1 MSVKLRY
8 IPEQIAIQLNNVN
21 YVNVQRPQG
30 YQKMA
35 LSGRKQHSFL
45 YTVSGTL
52 KYSFTEIEQTEIL
65 AGSGKLVF
73 IPAGIKHKSTY
84 CDKTNE
90 VYIIRFDISAG
101 KLPKYLMVP
110 ALIQS
115 EPAEKI
121 FASIHHDIES
131 GVADNPMYFLYR
143 IYELLYRLSQSAD
156 TLPVKYRKL
165 QKALKEIHLF
175 YKENYKVKY
184 YADLCGLS
192 ESAFRHL
199 FKSYTGMSPIE
210 YRNQI
215 RLQEARNLIQNGE
228 FSVEEAAL
236 DTGFS
241 NLSFFCRSY
250 KALFGRSPGKD
261 RIT

>member
-1 MSVKLRY
+1 MKLRY
-8 IPEQIAIQLNNVN
+8 VPEQIVIQLNNVN
-21 YVNVQRPQG
+21 YVNVQRPKG
-30 YQKMA
+30 YQKIA

-52 KYSFTEIEQTEIL
+52 QYSFMGTEQAEII

-73 IPAGIKHKSTY
+73 IPAGVRHKSTY
-84 CDKTNE
+84 CDETNE

-101 KLPKYLMVP
+101 KLPKYLTVP
-110 ALIQS
+110 SLIQS
-115 EPAEKI
+115 EAAEKV
-121 FASIHHDIES
+121 FAAINHDIES

-143 IYELLYRLSQSAD
+143 IYELLYRLSQNAD
-156 TLPVKYRKL
+156 SLPTRYRKL

-175 YKENYKVKY
+175 YRENYKVKY
-184 YADLCGLS
+184 YSDLCGLS

-215 RLQEARNLIQNGE
+215 RLQEARNLIRNGE

-250 KALFGRSPGKD
+250 KALFGHSPGKD
-261 RIT
+261 HGT